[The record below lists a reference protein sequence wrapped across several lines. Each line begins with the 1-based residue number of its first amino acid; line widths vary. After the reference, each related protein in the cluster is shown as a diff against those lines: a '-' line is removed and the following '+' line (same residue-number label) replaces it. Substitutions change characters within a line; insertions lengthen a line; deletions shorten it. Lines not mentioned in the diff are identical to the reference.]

1 MRVIEWFGFIICLGS
16 MTANGILR
24 HKGMADTFW
33 GNLTSILIFTGAI
46 VTIIAFLFRKLRTKN
61 DNSM

>member
-1 MRVIEWFGFIICLGS
+1 MKVIEWFGFIICLGS
-16 MTANGILR
+16 MTANGRLR
-24 HKGMADTFW
+24 LNGMTDTFW

-46 VTIIAFLFRKLRTKN
+46 VTIIAFLFRKLKTKI